1 MKLTIGHISVCD
13 KNGTLIESHEVWMPE
28 LETTTDSIEDSIAK
42 GKSFLEKSSI
52 GNHFMFLKDNGSV
65 ILIEKSALVIDLKLH
80 YEQSTIDK
88 RNKRRKR

>member
-1 MKLTIGHISVCD
+1 
-13 KNGTLIESHEVWMPE
+13 
-28 LETTTDSIEDSIAK
+28 
-42 GKSFLEKSSI
+42 
-52 GNHFMFLKDNGSV
+52 MFLKDNGSI